1 MPRAKIEKVKAE
13 PSVVDTCVWKNPN
26 IPIEE
31 KIRKCKECWARND
44 KNQHEIPWCQ
54 FYNKYGIPY
63 HEREL
68 KKA

>member
-1 MPRAKIEKVKAE
+1 
-13 PSVVDTCVWKNPN
+13 VWKNPN

-44 KNQHEIPWCQ
+44 KNQHEIEWCRH
-54 FYNKYGIPY
+54 YINYAIPY
-63 HEREL
+63 HEKKL